1 VINREAAQ
9 RSAVRSLAVRL
20 FKGSAALLL
29 TQVISDEN
37 LSEEDLKRIRRLI
50 EARQRGD

>member
-1 VINREAAQ
+1 MRNLAA
-9 RSAVRSLAVRL
+9 RL

-37 LSEEDLKRIRRLI
+37 LSEEDLKRIQRLI
-50 EARQRGD
+50 DARQREDKT

>member
-1 VINREAAQ
+1 VRNLAA
-9 RSAVRSLAVRL
+9 RL

-29 TQVISDEN
+29 TQVISDDK

-50 EARQRGD
+50 DAHQRGDKT